1 MRWSDVQNIAVSVI
15 CKGLVSLG
23 ICKGTPKTV
32 QSKKEYYRF
41 YMHGLGHLVGLDVH
55 DVGWIHTLKKGM
67 VLAVEPGL
75 YIPNSSDIPSKYRNI
90 GVRVEDTILVKEKGC
105 EVLTDAPKTISEIE
119 GFMCSSKN

>member
-1 MRWSDVQNIAVSVI
+1 
-15 CKGLVSLG
+15 
-23 ICKGTPKTV
+23 
-32 QSKKEYYRF
+32 
-41 YMHGLGHLVGLDVH
+41 MHGLGHLVGLDVH